1 MNHANTIMTET
12 ILITGASG
20 LVGRHLS
27 VLLKEK
33 GYRVL
38 TLSRNPKGSNA
49 FRWDPEN
56 GFLDMEA
63 LRQTDHIVHLA
74 GAGIGDSR
82 WTEARKKEILDS
94 RVLSCE
100 LLYQKCME
108 SGVQLKTFVSASAV
122 GYYGDGDALSEEAP
136 AGEGFLASVCQ
147 QWEQAADHFEKA
159 GVRTVKI
166 RTGIVLAAEGGILP
180 QMALP
185 IKLGFGFA
193 FGNGK
198 QFIPWIHIDDLCM
211 LYLQAIQNENCTGAY
226 NAVAPDSVT
235 NRTFTKV
242 LAAFFHRPFWPIS
255 VPAFLVRW
263 MLGERSEL
271 LLKGSKV
278 QSVRLSEGTFHFAN
292 LSSAIADLYSK

>member
-1 MNHANTIMTET
+1 MAET

-27 VLLKEK
+27 VLLREK
-33 GYRVL
+33 GFRVL
-38 TLSRNPKGSNA
+38 TLSRHPKDSNEL
-49 FRWDPEN
+49 RWDLKNSYIDP
-56 GFLDMEA
+56 EA
-63 LRQTDHIVHLA
+63 LTKTDHIIHLA

-108 SGVQLKTFVSASAV
+108 SGWPLKTFVSASAV
-122 GYYGDGDALSEEAP
+122 GYYGDVDALSEEAP

-147 QWEQAADHFEKA
+147 QWEQAADSFEKA

-166 RTGIVLAAEGGILP
+166 RTGIVLAADGGILP

-185 IKLGFGFA
+185 IRLGFGFA

-198 QFIPWIHIDDLCM
+198 QFIPWIHIDDLCAI
-211 LYLQAIQNENCTGAY
+211 YLEAIQKENWSGAY
-226 NAVAPDSVT
+226 NAVAPESVT
-235 NRTFTKV
+235 NQEFTKE
-242 LAAFFHRPFWPIS
+242 LARFFHKPFWPVLI
-255 VPAFLVRW
+255 PAFPIRW

-271 LLKGSKV
+271 LLKGSRIRSTRLTEHHFTF
-278 QSVRLSEGTFHFAN
+278 QYPELRGALTELISVE
-292 LSSAIADLYSK
+292 KP

>member
-1 MNHANTIMTET
+1 MAET

-20 LVGRHLS
+20 LIGRHLS
-27 VLLKEK
+27 VLLRKK
-33 GYRVL
+33 DYRVI
-38 TLSRNPKGSNA
+38 TLSRHPKGSNE
-49 FRWDPEN
+49 FRWDLKNSYIDP
-56 GFLDMEA
+56 EA
-63 LRQTDHIVHLA
+63 LTQTDHIIHLA

-82 WTEARKKEILDS
+82 WTEARKKEILES

-100 LLYQKCME
+100 LLFQKCME
-108 SGVQLKTFVSASAV
+108 SGVPLKTFVSASAV
-122 GYYGDGDALSEEAP
+122 GYYGDGDALSEESP

-147 QWEQAADHFEKA
+147 KWEQAADRFEKA
-159 GVRTVKI
+159 GIRTVKI
-166 RTGIVLAAEGGILP
+166 RTGIVLAADGGILP

-185 IKLGFGFA
+185 IRLGLGFS

-198 QFIPWIHIDDLCM
+198 QYIPWIHIDDLCM
-211 LYLQAIQNENCTGAY
+211 LYLQAVQNVSLTGAF

-242 LAAFFHRPFWPIS
+242 LAAFFHRPFWPVS
-255 VPAFLVRW
+255 VPAFLIRW

-278 QSVRLSEGTFHFAN
+278 QSVRLSKGTFRFAN
-292 LSSAIADLYSK
+292 LSSAIAELYSK

>member
-1 MNHANTIMTET
+1 MVET

-20 LVGRHLS
+20 LVGQHLS
-27 VLLKEK
+27 VLLREK

-38 TLSRNPKGSNA
+38 SLSRHPKGSNE
-49 FRWDPEN
+49 FLWDLKNSYIDPI
-56 GFLDMEA
+56 A
-63 LRQTDHIVHLA
+63 LKQTDHIIHLA

-108 SGVQLKTFVSASAV
+108 IGVPLKTFVSASAV
-122 GYYGDGDALSEEAP
+122 GYYGDDDALSEEAP
-136 AGEGFLASVCQ
+136 AGEGFLASVCR
-147 QWEQAADHFEKA
+147 QWEQVADRFEKI

-166 RTGIVLAAEGGILP
+166 RTGIVLAADGGILP

-185 IKLGFGFA
+185 IRLGFGFA

-211 LYLQAIQNENCTGAY
+211 LYLQAVQNVSFTGAY
-226 NAVAPDSVT
+226 NAVAPESVT
-235 NRTFTKV
+235 NRTFTKMM
-242 LAAFFHRPFWPIS
+242 AAFLNRPFWPVS
-255 VPAFLVRW
+255 APAFLVRW
-263 MLGERSEL
+263 LLGERSEL

-278 QSVRLSEGTFHFAN
+278 QSVRLFKSTFRFAN
-292 LSSAIADLYSK
+292 LSSAIADLYSR

>member
-1 MNHANTIMTET
+1 MAET

-27 VLLKEK
+27 TLLREK
-33 GYRVL
+33 GFQVL
-38 TLSRNPKGSNA
+38 ALSRHPKGSNE
-49 FRWDPEN
+49 FRWD
-56 GFLDMEA
+56 LKKSYIDSEA
-63 LRQTDHIVHLA
+63 LTHTDHIIHLA

-108 SGVQLKTFVSASAV
+108 SGAPLKTFVSASAV
-122 GYYGDGDALSEEAP
+122 GYYGDVDALSEEVP

-147 QWEQAADHFEKA
+147 QWEQAADRFEKA

-166 RTGIVLAAEGGILP
+166 RTGIVLAADGGILP

-185 IKLGFGFA
+185 VKLGFGFA

-211 LYLQAIQNENCTGAY
+211 LYLQAVQNENLTGAF

-235 NRTFTKV
+235 NRCFTKV
-242 LAAFFHRPFWPIS
+242 LAAFFHRPFWPVS

-263 MLGERSEL
+263 LLGERSEL

-278 QSVRLSEGTFHFAN
+278 QSVRLSEGAFRFAN
-292 LSSAIADLYSK
+292 LSSAIAELYSK

>member
-1 MNHANTIMTET
+1 MTET

-27 VLLKEK
+27 VLLKDK

-38 TLSRNPKGSNA
+38 TLSRNPKGLNN

-56 GFLDMEA
+56 GYIDLEA

-82 WTEARKKEILDS
+82 WTEARKKEILNS

-100 LLYQKCME
+100 LLFRKCME
-108 SGVQLKTFVSASAV
+108 NGIRLKSFISASAI
-122 GYYGDGDALSEEAP
+122 GYYGNGIFTSENAP
-136 AGEGFLASVCQ
+136 AGEGFLASVCK
-147 QWEQAADHFEKA
+147 QWEEAAERFQNA

-166 RTGIVLAAEGGILP
+166 RTGIVLAADGGILP

-185 IKLGFGFA
+185 VRLGFGFA
-193 FGNGK
+193 FGSGK
-198 QFIPWIHIDDLCM
+198 QFIPWIHIDDLCN
-211 LYLQAIQNENCTGAY
+211 LYLEAIQNKNLSGAF
-226 NAVAPDSVT
+226 NAVAPEPVT
-235 NRTFTKV
+235 NREFTKV
-242 LAAFFHRPFWPIS
+242 LAEFFNRPFWPVSI
-255 VPAFLVRW
+255 PAFLVLL

-271 LLKGSKV
+271 LLKGSQV
-278 QSVRLSEGTFHFAN
+278 QLTKLSESTFQFTN
-292 LSSAIADLYSK
+292 LSSAVADLFSK

>member
-1 MNHANTIMTET
+1 MTET

-27 VLLKEK
+27 VLLREK
-33 GYRVL
+33 GYRVI
-38 TLSRNPKGSNA
+38 TLSRHPKGSNE
-49 FRWDPEN
+49 FRWDIKTGYIDP
-56 GFLDMEA
+56 EA
-63 LRQTDHIVHLA
+63 LTKTDHIIHLA

-100 LLYQKCME
+100 LLYQKCVE
-108 SGVQLKTFVSASAV
+108 SGMQLKTFVSASAV
-122 GYYGDGDALSEEAP
+122 GYYGDDDALSEDAP
-136 AGEGFLASVCQ
+136 AGEGFLASVCK
-147 QWEQAADHFEKA
+147 QWEQATERFEKA

-166 RTGIVLAAEGGILP
+166 RTGIVLAADGGILP

-185 IKLGFGFA
+185 IRLGFGVA

-211 LYLQAIQNENCTGAY
+211 LYLQAVQNENWTGAY
-226 NAVAPDSVT
+226 NAVAPESVT
-235 NRTFTKV
+235 NATFTKV
-242 LAAFFHRPFWPIS
+242 LAAFFHRPFWPVS

-263 MLGERSEL
+263 LMGERSEL

-278 QSVRLSEGTFHFAN
+278 QSSRLSEGTFQFVN
-292 LSSAIADLYSK
+292 LGSAVADLFSK